1 MFFRERSDGR
11 TRDDKWTAGILPDIR
26 KDIFRPVA
34 MFVPTDTY
42 MVPDT
47 LKKDVDDFCEI
58 VKEELPNADFF
69 KSAGVRGGHR
79 RTIIEATREYF
90 YVITRNGSLF
100 KYYDNSSYYYDL
112 CLIYYDLC

>member
-1 MFFRERSDGR
+1 MDSRHIA
-11 TRDDKWTAGILPDIR
+11 KHR
-26 KDIFRPVA
+26 KDVFRPVA
-34 MFVPTDTY
+34 MLAPTGTY

-47 LKKDVDDFCEI
+47 LKKDVDDFCEV

-90 YVITRNGSLF
+90 YVTIILVIITICVLYITICVNYGL
-100 KYYDNSSYYYDL
+100 NL
-112 CLIYYDLC
+112 

>member
-1 MFFRERSDGR
+1 MDSRHIA
-11 TRDDKWTAGILPDIR
+11 KHR
-26 KDIFRPVA
+26 KDVFRPVA
-34 MFVPTDTY
+34 MLAPTGTY

-47 LKKDVDDFCEI
+47 LKKDVDDFCEV

-90 YVITRNGSLF
+90 YVITRNGSLL
-100 KYYDNSSYYYDL
+100 KYYDNSDYYYDL
-112 CLIYYDLC
+112 CFIYYDLC

>member
-1 MFFRERSDGR
+1 
-11 TRDDKWTAGILPDIR
+11 
-26 KDIFRPVA
+26 

-69 KSAGVRGGHR
+69 KSAGVRGGAQKNNH
-79 RTIIEATREYF
+79 
-90 YVITRNGSLF
+90 
-100 KYYDNSSYYYDL
+100 
-112 CLIYYDLC
+112 